1 MVNVSQV
8 GDGYPGSG
16 AKALPK
22 IYAIIGVT
30 TLAALAGSFLFSQGA
45 IFLGVLALPFFL
57 SLFTLQVILLANADN
72 FLRTA
77 VVLNGLAWA
86 SFFYE
91 AISLYY
97 FIVFGFLILFL
108 FLAGRRGKNELGDSL
123 KIKVSRIVRSVIGLS
138 LTAIV
143 IFIFASMILAGKFTL
158 TEGGAKQITDTL
170 VAPVARH
177 YVKDFSSDMETG
189 VFFARLAE
197 RNLAANSALKGLSS
211 PLKSQVINQ
220 SVAELKKNIEGY
232 LGAEIDLHRS
242 VSGNLYEA
250 LQFKINTLTLE
261 AKIYWILIILGVIFL
276 SIKSI
281 EFLIALPLTLFVFI
295 LYQAVLISN
304 FASIDLR
311 DRSQEVVLLD
321 K

>member
-1 MVNVSQV
+1 
-8 GDGYPGSG
+8 
-16 AKALPK
+16 
-22 IYAIIGVT
+22 
-30 TLAALAGSFLFSQGA
+30 
-45 IFLGVLALPFFL
+45 IFFGVLALLLFL
-57 SLFTLQVILLANADN
+57 SLFTLQVILLANADHY
-72 FLRTA
+72 LRTA
-77 VVLNGLAWA
+77 VVLNGLGWA
-86 SFFYE
+86 SFFYQ
-91 AISLYY
+91 AVSLYY
-97 FIVFGFLILFL
+97 FVAFGFLILFL

-123 KIKVSRIVRSVIGLS
+123 KIKISRIVRSVIGLS

-143 IFIFASMILAGKFTL
+143 IFVFVSMVLAGKFTL
-158 TEGGAKQITDTL
+158 TEEGVKQLADVL

-197 RNLAANSALKGLSS
+197 RNLAANSALKGLPS
-211 PLKSQVINQ
+211 PLKSQVVNQ
-220 SVAELKKNIEGY
+220 SVTELKKNIEGY

-261 AKIYWILIILGVIFL
+261 AKIYWILIVLGLIFL

-281 EFLIALPLTLFVFI
+281 ESLIALPLTLFVFI

-304 FASIDLR
+304 FASVDLR